1 MVKIIL
7 KNNQPK
13 VFQSIENLMEFTGIK
28 DKDDLLKH
36 PLKYGIKQITIE
48 ENNRNEDG
56 KQMDNNIILETLEKG
71 FIVKSELIKQYKQMI
86 EEMEDLH
93 NQGIIKDI
101 GFIVPLLDIDGISIA
116 VMREILIN
124 TFDIRV
130 KPIPIT
136 KKYIQMRWE
145 GNGKNKIISNIPQKE
160 CKETYWVSFDI
171 DFPFE
176 VFGLKGKSY
185 HNHYSLMKYN
195 NPHSFN
201 PNDVLFKD
209 NIPTKDKTNKRW
221 KMGTSPLLLAFEGL
235 FKQEEWKIHLL
246 SMGDSSNKN
255 IGMKGEN
262 IYQLG
267 IYPSQQD
274 VETPIKYLGGM
285 EFMYPKNEVFMFN
298 GNVLVFNPMY
308 NLNYDLQ
315 QYMIN
320 HFPFG
325 EKFMEWDLNGE
336 LLILRKQE
344 DFNPST
350 DILLCDTYCFV
361 YYDKQEQKEIFTHYI
376 NIMREGV

>member
-185 HNHYSLMKYN
+185 HNHYSLMNYN

-221 KMGTSPLLLAFEGL
+221 KLGTSPLLLAFEGL

-344 DFNPST
+344 DFNTST
-350 DILLCDTYCFV
+350 DILMCDTYCFL
-361 YYDKQEQKEIFTHYI
+361 YYDKDEQREVFTHFV
-376 NIMREGV
+376 NVLRG